1 LLVAG
6 LVVRGRGPRARAR
19 LAARARAARSGDPQR
34 RHVPDRELVGLEIR
48 RQLRPSRVRRHAGAA
63 GDFPGVVLRVG
74 RGTPTTEG
82 RRRRRR
88 HLDGRAVGRADA
100 AVLVRHFAGRQPHVA
115 AIPRRVPAIPM
126 TRTRVAILLLCAAL
140 AASAAAYL
148 RNPPWIGEITS
159 GLSPW

>member
-1 LLVAG
+1 
-6 LVVRGRGPRARAR
+6 
-19 LAARARAARSGDPQR
+19 
-34 RHVPDRELVGLEIR
+34 
-48 RQLRPSRVRRHAGAA
+48 
-63 GDFPGVVLRVG
+63 
-74 RGTPTTEG
+74 
-82 RRRRRR
+82 
-88 HLDGRAVGRADA
+88 GRADA

-159 GLSPW
+159 GLSPWEADDDGVRYRWTSGRSSFFVPSDATGMTLPLKPGPPDEFPSITLEVPMDSQPLST